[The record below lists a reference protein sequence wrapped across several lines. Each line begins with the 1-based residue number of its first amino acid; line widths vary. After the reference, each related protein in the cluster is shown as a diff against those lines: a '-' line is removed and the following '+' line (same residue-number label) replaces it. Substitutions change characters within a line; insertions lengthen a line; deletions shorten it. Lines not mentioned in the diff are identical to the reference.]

1 MKVDDNISKI
11 PVKSINS
18 DSPTKTII
26 IQEKAKTECD
36 NFVKKIIHFCLM
48 LIIAY
53 FFTRIIFKNFR
64 KLNINEIIS
73 LNNEISFPFNG
84 LYVNISSN
92 SYIGMVIQYSNKK
105 KIYRNSSI
113 ADKLFI
119 DVKSYL
125 NVSKIILEDE
135 FDDYLEFFFCYS

>member
-1 MKVDDNISKI
+1 MQIEENDDISKI
-11 PVKSINS
+11 PVKSTNS
-18 DSPTKTII
+18 DI

-84 LYVNISSN
+84 LYVNISSS

-105 KIYRNSSI
+105 NIS
-113 ADKLFI
+113 
-119 DVKSYL
+119 
-125 NVSKIILEDE
+125 
-135 FDDYLEFFFCYS
+135 